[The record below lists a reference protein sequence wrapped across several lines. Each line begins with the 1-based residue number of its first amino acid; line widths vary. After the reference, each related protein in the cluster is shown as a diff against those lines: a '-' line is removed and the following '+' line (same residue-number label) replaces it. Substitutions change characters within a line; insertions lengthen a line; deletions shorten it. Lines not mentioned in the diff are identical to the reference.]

1 MVRILL
7 PPAASQANSDWPVV
21 LREDKPGELLYL
33 DTKKLGR
40 IAGIEHRIAG
50 RHLTDDEHATL
61 IGCCSSP
68 VRSGDLHWG
77 ARE

>member
-33 DTKKLGR
+33 DARGGCP
-40 IAGIEHRIAG
+40 AGLVLVLNKVTR
-50 RHLTDDEHATL
+50 RR
-61 IGCCSSP
+61 
-68 VRSGDLHWG
+68 RSF
-77 ARE
+77 ARWASAASVHG